1 MYMYTVRACTIHV
14 LTCLQYFILI
24 HVILNMLYVYMY
36 LDILRYVIRSL
47 LIIKHHV
54 PLYNAISIY
63 IGTSICTYNEYSI
76 TDR

>member
-1 MYMYTVRACTIHV
+1 
-14 LTCLQYFILI
+14 
-24 HVILNMLYVYMY
+24 MLYVYMY

-63 IGTSICTYNEYSI
+63 MYIGTSICTYNEYSI